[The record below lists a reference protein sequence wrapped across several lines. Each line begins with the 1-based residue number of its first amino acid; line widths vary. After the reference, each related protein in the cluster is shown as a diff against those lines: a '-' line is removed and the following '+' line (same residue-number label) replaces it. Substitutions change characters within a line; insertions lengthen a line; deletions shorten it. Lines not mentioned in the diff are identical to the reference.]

1 MQKKIKK
8 WKSVAMAVRFLFYKI
23 KIKFIFVVEY
33 SEYYVSK
40 KDPVLKGENAV
51 WPTVIGSHCTILAL
65 WYNQPIMDSSLNNA
79 HTLRAANCDLDSSS
93 MIALKGFSTVYS
105 LAQNESSTL
114 FQVSMT

>member
-1 MQKKIKK
+1 
-8 WKSVAMAVRFLFYKI
+8 MAVRFLFCKI
-23 KIKFIFVVEY
+23 KIKLVFVVEY

-40 KDPVLKGENAV
+40 KDPVLKGENALQDLQTV
-51 WPTVIGSHCTILAL
+51 RPTVIGSHGTILAL

-79 HTLRAANCDLDSSS
+79 HTVRAANCDLDSSS